1 MVTKIILL
9 IAVNVLII
17 TIFSRIAM
25 WLDRACIKNIWRK
38 TSMIRLVVDD
48 YCENCN
54 EFEPDVEKMNC
65 ENIYG
70 TEFTDTMITCVHKQR
85 CKCIKNYLENK

>member
-1 MVTKIILL
+1 
-9 IAVNVLII
+9 
-17 TIFSRIAM
+17 
-25 WLDRACIKNIWRK
+25 
-38 TSMIRLVVDD
+38 MIRLVVDD

-70 TEFTDTMITCVHKQR
+70 TEFTDTMITCVHKRR